1 MIRGR
6 VPNNYTKTKSSKEP
20 GEAQW
25 LEISVADNGIGI
37 PEEILPKLFKL
48 NGQYS
53 SAGTANEPGTGLG
66 LVLCHEMVEKNGGR
80 IWAESIPGQ
89 GTTFIFTVLLSD

>member
-1 MIRGR
+1 MTYI
-6 VPNNYTKTKSSKEP
+6 KAKSLTEP
-20 GEAQW
+20 GDRQW
-25 LEISVADNGIGI
+25 LEISVADNGVGI

-66 LVLCHEMVEKNGGR
+66 LVLCHEMIEKNGGR
-80 IWAESIPGQ
+80 IWAESISGQ
-89 GTTFIFTVLLSD
+89 GTTFIFTIPLSK